1 MIFGEFLI
9 ALIISLFFTIVLVA
23 SSQKHRSWKK
33 IITIFFILLFASWA
47 GGVWITPVGP
57 AFLGIY
63 WLSFFLVALILALIL
78 ETVSALHAS
87 PSDVDD
93 KDTLKE
99 EESLEVL
106 ISISFLLLLIIFIGV
121 IIIGYI
127 NRT

>member
-1 MIFGEFLI
+1 MIFGDFLI

-23 SSQKHRSWKK
+23 SRQKHRSWKK

-63 WLSFFLVALILALIL
+63 WLSFFIVALILSLVL

-87 PSDVDD
+87 PSDVAE
-93 KDTLKE
+93 KDTIKE
-99 EESLEVL
+99 EESIEVL

-121 IIIGYI
+121 LIIGYI

>member
-1 MIFGEFLI
+1 MYMGFQW
-9 ALIISLFFTIVLVA
+9 ALS
-23 SSQKHRSWKK
+23 KHRSWKK
-33 IITIFFILLFASWA
+33 IITIFFILLLASWA

-63 WLSFFLVALILALIL
+63 WLSFFTVALILSLVL